1 MSVCVGYGRVRLATL
16 PFAFAAAYY
25 GGTVGI
31 AAAAVVVFFAG
42 TLATKEV
49 LKYTKHDPSIVVIDE
64 TAGQLFTFVA
74 VADQLTGAADWRA
87 FLLYLFGFD
96 LFRVFDITK
105 PQPARWADS
114 KVLNAWGVMLDDIF
128 GRRLRG
134 GYTLC
139 YFHLSVRGVVSRLQ
153 AGGFFAG
160 SGDKMP
166 DAADFCGR
174 FEK

>member
-1 MSVCVGYGRVRLATL
+1 MYKKFSYFVATMFGVGYCSFASGTAGSLATL
-16 PFAFAAAYY
+16 PFAAAYY

-87 FLLYLFGFD
+87 FLLYLFGFG

-128 GRRLRG
+128 A
-134 GYTLC
+134 
-139 YFHLSVRGVVSRLQ
+139 GVY
-153 AGGFFAG
+153 
-160 SGDKMP
+160 
-166 DAADFCGR
+166 AAVILYVISIYL
-174 FEK
+174 

>member
-1 MSVCVGYGRVRLATL
+1 MYKKFSYFVATMFGVGYCPFASGTAGSLATL

-74 VADQLTGAADWRA
+74 VADQLTGAADWPFCCICSVSACSGYLTLPSRSRRA
-87 FLLYLFGFD
+87 
-96 LFRVFDITK
+96 
-105 PQPARWADS
+105 
-114 KVLNAWGVMLDDIF
+114 
-128 GRRLRG
+128 GRIPR
-134 GYTLC
+134 
-139 YFHLSVRGVVSRLQ
+139 S
-153 AGGFFAG
+153 
-160 SGDKMP
+160 
-166 DAADFCGR
+166 
-174 FEK
+174 

>member
-1 MSVCVGYGRVRLATL
+1 MYKKFSYFVATMFGVGYCPFASGTAGSLATL

-74 VADQLTGAADWRA
+74 VADQLTGAAD
-87 FLLYLFGFD
+87 
-96 LFRVFDITK
+96 
-105 PQPARWADS
+105 
-114 KVLNAWGVMLDDIF
+114 
-128 GRRLRG
+128 
-134 GYTLC
+134 
-139 YFHLSVRGVVSRLQ
+139 
-153 AGGFFAG
+153 
-160 SGDKMP
+160 
-166 DAADFCGR
+166 
-174 FEK
+174 

>member
-1 MSVCVGYGRVRLATL
+1 MYKKFSYFVATMFGVGYCPFASGTAGSLATL

-74 VADQLTGAADWRA
+74 VADQLN
-87 FLLYLFGFD
+87 LFGFG

-128 GRRLRG
+128 A
-134 GYTLC
+134 
-139 YFHLSVRGVVSRLQ
+139 GVY
-153 AGGFFAG
+153 
-160 SGDKMP
+160 
-166 DAADFCGR
+166 AAVILYVISIYL
-174 FEK
+174 